1 MKSAARMCR
10 HEIIKFSS
18 QHRTPKIKT
27 KQQTSMSGSGDQSRL
42 NRAITYAAV
51 ALLGV
56 TAVVSLVSATNL
68 VNRFL
73 SSSSS
78 SSSSHTSS
86 TSSSSTSTSSS
97 QQQQQQSVLSAAA
110 SDFELAVIYMRE
122 RVSSSKSQVKTAF
135 GTLTTHEKLQLYGLY
150 KQGSIREGGNE
161 EDSFKSGTVLLD
173 PISNAKHQAW
183 KAARTLSPPE
193 ARSRYVEMINQ
204 LFPNWKKD
212 LVEKVPIS
220 NNLMKDGKRK
230 DEMTRN
236 VNTTS
241 LNSTLLKKENVN
253 QKEADHEDIDK
264 LEEEEEEEEKSS
276 SHGDNMR
283 RGYSSVPVYEET
295 PIGDRETT
303 DIFYIASIGNTDA
316 AKSLLLQT
324 RLNIEKNIND
334 RSVLSLSTIQ
344 TKNNSVVDDIV
355 VDDEIVVVDDGDNN
369 GNNNKQEITTFC
381 KVLTQVNDFGESLLH
396 VAADAG
402 HLSMCELLINE
413 CFIAGGE
420 TFVKNVI
427 DIQEIESLQTA
438 LHYAYSQG
446 RVDICKLLIEKGAN
460 STICD
465 INGKKAIE
473 LG

>member
-1 MKSAARMCR
+1 
-10 HEIIKFSS
+10 
-18 QHRTPKIKT
+18 
-27 KQQTSMSGSGDQSRL
+27 MSGTGDQSRL
-42 NRAITYAAV
+42 NRAITYATV

-73 SSSSS
+73 SSSSHTS

-110 SDFELAVIYMRE
+110 SDFELAVIFMRE

-193 ARSRYVEMINQ
+193 ARSRYVEMINK

-212 LVEKVPIS
+212 LVENVPIS
-220 NNLMKDGKRK
+220 NNLMKEGKRK
-230 DEMTRN
+230 EEMKRN

-264 LEEEEEEEEKSS
+264 LEEEEEEEEEEQEEEKEKSS

-324 RLNIEKNIND
+324 RLNSEKNIND

-344 TKNNSVVDDIV
+344 TKNNSAIDDIFV
-355 VDDEIVVVDDGDNN
+355 VNESVVVDDGDNN
-369 GNNNKQEITTFC
+369 GYNNKQELTTFC
-381 KVLTQVNDFGESLLH
+381 KVLTQVNDFGESLIH

-402 HLSMCELLINE
+402 HLSICELLINE

>member
-1 MKSAARMCR
+1 M
-10 HEIIKFSS
+10 
-18 QHRTPKIKT
+18 
-27 KQQTSMSGSGDQSRL
+27 SGDQSRL
-42 NRAITYAAV
+42 NRAITYATVAV
-51 ALLGV
+51 LGV
-56 TAVVSLVSATNL
+56 GAVVSLVTFVSSKNL

-73 SSSSS
+73 SSSSLS
-78 SSSSHTSS
+78 SSSSSYS
-86 TSSSSTSTSSS
+86 FTSSSSTSTSSS

-110 SDFELAVIYMRE
+110 SDFELAVIFMRE

-183 KAARTLSPPE
+183 KATRTLSPPE
-193 ARSRYVEMINQ
+193 ARSRYVEMINK

-212 LVEKVPIS
+212 LVENIPIS
-220 NNLMKDGKRK
+220 TKPSDGDLKEEMK
-230 DEMTRN
+230 RN
-236 VNTTS
+236 VNITS

-253 QKEADHEDIDK
+253 QKVADQEYIDK
-264 LEEEEEEEEKSS
+264 LEEEDEEEEVEEEVEES

-283 RGYSSVPVYEET
+283 RGYSSVPVYEEN

-324 RLNIEKNIND
+324 RLNIEKNIID
-334 RSVLSLSTIQ
+334 RSVLSISTTQ
-344 TKNNSVVDDIV
+344 TKNNSVADDRI
-355 VDDEIVVVDDGDNN
+355 DGESVVDDGDNN
-369 GNNNKQEITTFC
+369 GYNNKQELPTFC

-396 VAADAG
+396 IAADAG
-402 HLSMCELLINE
+402 HLSICELLINE

>member
-1 MKSAARMCR
+1 
-10 HEIIKFSS
+10 
-18 QHRTPKIKT
+18 
-27 KQQTSMSGSGDQSRL
+27 
-42 NRAITYAAV
+42 
-51 ALLGV
+51 
-56 TAVVSLVSATNL
+56 
-68 VNRFL
+68 
-73 SSSSS
+73 
-78 SSSSHTSS
+78 
-86 TSSSSTSTSSS
+86 
-97 QQQQQQSVLSAAA
+97 
-110 SDFELAVIYMRE
+110 
-122 RVSSSKSQVKTAF
+122 
-135 GTLTTHEKLQLYGLY
+135 
-150 KQGSIREGGNE
+150 
-161 EDSFKSGTVLLD
+161 
-173 PISNAKHQAW
+173 
-183 KAARTLSPPE
+183 
-193 ARSRYVEMINQ
+193 
-204 LFPNWKKD
+204 
-212 LVEKVPIS
+212 
-220 NNLMKDGKRK
+220 
-230 DEMTRN
+230 
-236 VNTTS
+236 
-241 LNSTLLKKENVN
+241 
-253 QKEADHEDIDK
+253 
-264 LEEEEEEEEKSS
+264 
-276 SHGDNMR
+276 MR

-355 VDDEIVVVDDGDNN
+355 VVDESVVVDDGDNN
-369 GNNNKQEITTFC
+369 GNNNKQELTTFC